1 MTPLASTRAKIV
13 LGVTGGWLVVGV
25 VWAIQNSIG
34 AGLQSQSLPLAS
46 ALRTALIQ
54 SLPWIPVTLAVIWL
68 SLAVPLGWPPKPK
81 SLAIHLV
88 AAVAVAYLANIM
100 VVLGYWTLGGGGGTV
115 SDLVTSAA
123 RWTAIRLHFSLLIY
137 AAIAGVTLWVRFHR
151 ATRERELQ
159 LARIEGQ
166 LARARLEALTAQIRP
181 HFLLNT
187 LHTMGQ
193 LWRSGRSDEAD
204 RVLDHLGRLF
214 HKVQDSTARTEI
226 PMEEEIEMVTDYL
239 AIEATRF
246 RDRLRAEVRVDQTA
260 LGCRVPP
267 LILQPLVENAV
278 RHGISATSTAGRL
291 QVGAAVREG
300 VLEIS
305 VVDDGPGIDA
315 PTRSP
320 GSGTGLR
327 NTRERLKQLYGDRAS
342 LVIDGSTTNGDR
354 SDGTG
359 TTILLRMPARGIDE
373 GADD

>member
-1 MTPLASTRAKIV
+1 VTPRSSTRAKIV
-13 LGVTGGWLVVGV
+13 LGVSGGWLVVGV
-25 VWAIQNSIG
+25 IWAIQNSIG

-46 ALRTALIQ
+46 ALQTALIQ

-68 SLAVPLGWPPKPK
+68 SLAVPLGWPPRPGP
-81 SLAIHLV
+81 LAIHLL
-88 AAVAVAYLANIM
+88 AAVVVAYLANLM
-100 VVLGYWTLGGGGGTV
+100 VVFGYWILGGGHGTLGG
-115 SDLVTSAA
+115 LVTSAA

-166 LARARLEALTAQIRP
+166 LARARLEALNAQIRP

-214 HKVQDSTARTEI
+214 HKVQDSTTRTEI
-226 PMEEEIEMVTDYL
+226 PVAEEVEMVTDYL

-246 RDRLRAEVRVDQTA
+246 RDRLRAEVRVDEAA
-260 LGCRVPP
+260 LRCRVPP

-278 RHGISATSTAGRL
+278 RHGISAASSAGRL
-291 QVGAAVREG
+291 EVRAAVREDI
-300 VLEIS
+300 LEIR

-315 PTRSP
+315 PARSP

-327 NTRERLKQLYGDRAS
+327 NTRERPRQLYGDRAS
-342 LVIDGSTTNGDR
+342 LDIDGSPASGGRSNGP
-354 SDGTG
+354 GTA
-359 TTILLRMPARGIDE
+359 ILLRMPARAIEE
-373 GADD
+373 GVDD